1 MHNGTQTSRWKSHNQ
16 GRNCFW
22 KKPCDYF
29 AVVQAN
35 NKALY
40 PEEIENQ
47 GCFSSQ
53 KKVNGYK

>member
-47 GCFSSQ
+47 GCFSS
-53 KKVNGYK
+53 